1 MLLTLKQI
9 YPAFAGALF
18 ISLTAGVAVASASAI
33 LILLII
39 FFNNLFKFS
48 LIKPSFIYFF
58 IWSIISLIIFV
69 DGENL
74 FTAAYTIFIP
84 STIFFVFTFLSN
96 DKKESKQTVIILL
109 IITVSITGVFYYVKS
124 DKGIFL
130 RVRDYLLLSNS
141 YGQAINDFYYS
152 YTLYAV
158 EAIKPS
164 VKSRIDEIS
173 TLKVYSDKIKEEFNQ
188 NIVSDNSLDDHHK
201 TIRLLCFA
209 GLTIFLPITVYS
221 SFFLVIYGFI
231 NCSLEKLNFFNL
243 KTVENRREFVSA
255 IAAGIVNILISLSIF
270 YIIYPLSFNNQ
281 SLSIKTMLEHS
292 DYKIRIEGLREL
304 CKENNGHI
312 KKNNGIKDVNFT
324 DQFTENSDTIWSYPD
339 FIKHALNGNIA
350 EKYWLANAFSAA
362 KSPDALIFLE
372 KLIYDPSI
380 NVQCAAIDAMTKIG
394 ITNKENRDLNFKIK
408 DILKSK
414 IADSDHWYVQQRA
427 YNCLKN
433 IIHFNHD
440 YK

>member
-1 MLLTLKQI
+1 M
-9 YPAFAGALF
+9 
-18 ISLTAGVAVASASAI
+18 
-33 LILLII
+33 
-39 FFNNLFKFS
+39 
-48 LIKPSFIYFF
+48 
-58 IWSIISLIIFV
+58 
-69 DGENL
+69 
-74 FTAAYTIFIP
+74 
-84 STIFFVFTFLSN
+84 
-96 DKKESKQTVIILL
+96 
-109 IITVSITGVFYYVKS
+109 
-124 DKGIFL
+124 
-130 RVRDYLLLSNS
+130 LSNS

-173 TLKVYSDKIKEEFNQ
+173 KLKVYSDKIKKAYSDKMKKAYSDKMKKAYSDKMKEEFDQ

-201 TIRLLCFA
+201 IIRLLCFA

-231 NCSLEKLNFFNL
+231 NCSLEKLNLSNL

-270 YIIYPLSFNNQ
+270 YSVYPLAFNNQ
-281 SLSIKTMLEHS
+281 RISIKTMVEHS
-292 DYKIRIEGLREL
+292 NYKIRIEGLREL
-304 CKENNGHI
+304 CK
-312 KKNNGIKDVNFT
+312 
-324 DQFTENSDTIWSYPD
+324 SRDTIWSYPD

-362 KSPDALIFLE
+362 KNPDALTFLE
-372 KLIYDPSI
+372 KFIYDPSI
-380 NVQCAAIDAMTKIG
+380 NVQCAAIDAMAKIG
-394 ITNKENRDLNFKIK
+394 ITNKENRDFNFKIK

-433 IIHFNHD
+433 IIYFNHD

>member
-1 MLLTLKQI
+1 M
-9 YPAFAGALF
+9 
-18 ISLTAGVAVASASAI
+18 
-33 LILLII
+33 
-39 FFNNLFKFS
+39 
-48 LIKPSFIYFF
+48 
-58 IWSIISLIIFV
+58 
-69 DGENL
+69 
-74 FTAAYTIFIP
+74 
-84 STIFFVFTFLSN
+84 
-96 DKKESKQTVIILL
+96 L
-109 IITVSITGVFYYVKS
+109 IITVSITGVFYYIKS

-130 RVRDYLLLSNS
+130 RARDYLLFSNI

-173 TLKVYSDKIKEEFNQ
+173 KSKVYSHKIKKFYADKIKKADSDKRKEEFDQ
-188 NIVSDNSLDDHHK
+188 NIFRDNSLDDRHK
-201 TIRLLCFA
+201 IIRLLCFA
-209 GLTIFLPITVYS
+209 GLTIFLPITIYS

-255 IAAGIVNILISLSIF
+255 IAAGIVNVLISLSIF
-270 YIIYPLSFNNQ
+270 YTIYPLSFNNQ
-281 SLSIKTMLEHS
+281 SLSIKTMVEHS

-304 CKENNGHI
+304 CKKNNGHI

-324 DQFTENSDTIWSYPD
+324 DQFTENSDTIWSHPD

-380 NVQCAAIDAMTKIG
+380 NVQCAAIDAMAKIG
-394 ITNKENRDLNFKIK
+394 ITNKENRDFNFKIK
-408 DILKSK
+408 DILTSK